1 MITTTWAIIQ
11 SSKSDPQAFL
21 HSVIDIMLSAL
32 MILQIHNYFIPRK
45 FAGKVQELSMK
56 EKTLSKKRSQL
67 YDKPGRHTFFVPVDA
82 AFEVMWCFLLYKG
95 FSNHILDIKYTSTVT
110 DSIDHTYIE
119 FFAISGG

>member
-1 MITTTWAIIQ
+1 
-11 SSKSDPQAFL
+11 
-21 HSVIDIMLSAL
+21 MLSAL

-82 AFEVMWCFLLYKG
+82 AFEVMWCFLVYKG
-95 FSNHILDIKYTSTVT
+95 FSHPSLSNQFYISNIHILSLIVLILLT
-110 DSIDHTYIE
+110 
-119 FFAISGG
+119 

>member
-1 MITTTWAIIQ
+1 
-11 SSKSDPQAFL
+11 
-21 HSVIDIMLSAL
+21 MLSAL

-95 FSNHILDIKYTSTVT
+95 FSNHIIICTSIVT

>member
-1 MITTTWAIIQ
+1 MITTTWEIIQ

-21 HSVIDIMLSAL
+21 HSVIDNFIMLSAL

-82 AFEVMWCFLLYKG
+82 AFEVMWCFLVYKG
-95 FSNHILDIKYTSTVT
+95 FSHLSNQFYISNIHILSLIVLILLT
-110 DSIDHTYIE
+110 
-119 FFAISGG
+119 

>member
-1 MITTTWAIIQ
+1 
-11 SSKSDPQAFL
+11 
-21 HSVIDIMLSAL
+21 MLSVL

-95 FSNHILDIKYTSTVT
+95 FSNHIIKYTSIVT

>member
-82 AFEVMWCFLLYKG
+82 AFEVMWCFLVYKG
-95 FSNHILDIKYTSTVT
+95 FSHPSFIYQI
-110 DSIDHTYIE
+110 YIYCH
-119 FFAISGG
+119 

>member
-1 MITTTWAIIQ
+1 
-11 SSKSDPQAFL
+11 
-21 HSVIDIMLSAL
+21 MLSAL

-82 AFEVMWCFLLYKG
+82 AFEVLWCFLLYKG
-95 FSNHILDIKYTSTVT
+95 FSNHITHIKYTSIVN
-110 DSIDHTYIE
+110 DSIDHFYIE

>member
-1 MITTTWAIIQ
+1 
-11 SSKSDPQAFL
+11 
-21 HSVIDIMLSAL
+21 

-95 FSNHILDIKYTSTVT
+95 FSNHIYQNKSIVT
-110 DSIDHTYIE
+110 DSIEHTYIE